1 MTTKTHK
8 FGRLLSRILRG
19 TLQRM
24 AVPYRDSSS
33 DYYRF
38 PWF

>member
-1 MTTKTHK
+1 MKQK
-8 FGRLLSRILRG
+8 FGRLLSRMLE
-19 TLQRM
+19 RM
-24 AVPYRDSSS
+24 TVPYRDATN

>member
-1 MTTKTHK
+1 MTHK

-19 TLQRM
+19 TLERM
-24 AVPYRDSSS
+24 AVPYSNPTN

-38 PWF
+38 PWY